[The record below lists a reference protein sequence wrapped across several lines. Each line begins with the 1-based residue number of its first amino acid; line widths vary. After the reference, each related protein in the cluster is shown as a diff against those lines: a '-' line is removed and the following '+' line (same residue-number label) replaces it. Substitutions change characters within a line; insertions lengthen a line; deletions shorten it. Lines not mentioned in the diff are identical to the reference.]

1 MSESAE
7 QTLRDF
13 WDRIDQR
20 DWAGLGRLLDPGL
33 QIRYL
38 QTGELIDGAA
48 AFVRL
53 NAEYPGRWRATV
65 LDLVAAGD
73 RAVSSTRVEA
83 EGGGETH
90 FVMSFATVRGGVLT
104 ALTELWAEAGQ
115 EVPQDRR
122 PAPAGTPRPL
132 NESQPPEADI

>member
-1 MSESAE
+1 MSENAE
-7 QTLRDF
+7 QTLRAL
-13 WDRIDQR
+13 WDRIDKR
-20 DWAGLGRLLDPGL
+20 DWAGLGRLLAPGL
-33 QIRYL
+33 QTRYL
-38 QTGELIDGAA
+38 ASDELIDGAE

-83 EGGGETH
+83 EDAGEAH
-90 FVMSFATVRGGVLT
+90 FVTSFATVHGGLVT
-104 ALTELWAEAGQ
+104 ELTELWAEAGQ

-122 PAPAGTPRPL
+122 PAPAGNSRRP
-132 NESQPPEADI
+132 PGADI

>member
-7 QTLRDF
+7 QTLRAL

-20 DWAGLGRLLDPGL
+20 DWAGLGRLLAPGL
-33 QIRYL
+33 QTRYL
-38 QTGELIDGAA
+38 HTGELIDGAE

-73 RAVSSTRVEA
+73 RAVSSARVEA

-90 FVMSFATVRGGVLT
+90 FVTSFATVSGGLVT
-104 ALTELWAEAGQ
+104 ELTELWAEAGQ
-115 EVPQDRR
+115 EVPEDRR
-122 PAPAGTPRPL
+122 PAPA
-132 NESQPPEADI
+132 